1 MYFHI
6 NISLPQ
12 ARIKSK
18 YQMENFFHGVI
29 INLEKAMAP
38 HSSTLAWKILWT
50 EEPGRLHT
58 MGSLRIRHNWATS
71 LYFSL
76 SCIGEGNGNPLQCS
90 CLENPRDGGA
100 RWAAVYGVAQS
111 RTWLKRLSS
120 SSSSSNAIEA
130 LVTVTFM
137 VSLPLSL
144 QPRALECQ
152 LQRSG
157 ISFFFIIVDLQY
169 FKVIVKWF
177 NYTSMHAKS
186 LQSRPTL
193 CDPMDC
199 SLPDSSVHGDSAG
212 KNPGVGCHALLQ
224 GIFPMQGLNLGVSCL
239 TCIGRWVLH
248 H

>member
-90 CLENPRDGGA
+90 CLENPRDREPGGLPSMGWH
-100 RWAAVYGVAQS
+100 RVGHDWSNLAASLICILVISYIFTSRNGVFPA
-111 RTWLKRLSS
+111 
-120 SSSSSNAIEA
+120 
-130 LVTVTFM
+130 
-137 VSLPLSL
+137 VSVNRGCHSH
-144 QPRALECQ
+144 QP
-152 LQRSG
+152 
-157 ISFFFIIVDLQY
+157 
-169 FKVIVKWF
+169 
-177 NYTSMHAKS
+177 
-186 LQSRPTL
+186 LQSPLR
-193 CDPMDC
+193 
-199 SLPDSSVHGDSAG
+199 
-212 KNPGVGCHALLQ
+212 
-224 GIFPMQGLNLGVSCL
+224 
-239 TCIGRWVLH
+239 CISKE
-248 H
+248 

>member
-111 RTWLKRLSS
+111 WTRLKQLSS
-120 SSSSSNAIEA
+120 IINLHTGHKLHIHIKKWSISCRISKQRMSQSSAIAISTE
-130 LVTVTFM
+130 VHIKRTIS
-137 VSLPLSL
+137 VS
-144 QPRALECQ
+144 Q
-152 LQRSG
+152 
-157 ISFFFIIVDLQY
+157 
-169 FKVIVKWF
+169 
-177 NYTSMHAKS
+177 
-186 LQSRPTL
+186 
-193 CDPMDC
+193 
-199 SLPDSSVHGDSAG
+199 DS
-212 KNPGVGCHALLQ
+212 
-224 GIFPMQGLNLGVSCL
+224 GIFPYIENP
-239 TCIGRWVLH
+239 
-248 H
+248 